1 MNCLRTIK
9 IFRAGLPGI
18 VIAILLVS
26 QASGQP
32 SQCDPSKVNTAETCA
47 KCHSNEVQTWKQ
59 TPHFQTFEQLSRSP
73 EAKQICSNLG
83 LRSVKRSE
91 VCINCHFTTQEIDG
105 RVKAIAG
112 VSCESCHG
120 ASVDWLS
127 VHNDYGGPLA
137 TKEDET
143 SEHRAERLDECTSL
157 GMRNTQ
163 DLYLIASSCYQCHT
177 VPDERLVNVGGHNT
191 GSEDFE
197 LVRWSQGMVRHN
209 FLRTDGEYNAVS
221 DSGRLRVMYVVG
233 LIADLEFSTRA
244 TAKATEKTTYG
255 LKVANRAARAA
266 VKLFE
271 VQQAIDNA
279 FVQSAL
285 EAFAGA
291 ELRVNNEASLLA
303 IADQIQIA
311 GRQFARSSDG
321 TDLAAIDEMLPDP
334 STYK

>member
-1 MNCLRTIK
+1 MNLFKT
-9 IFRAGLPGI
+9 GLSGI
-18 VIAILLVS
+18 IIMLLVLS
-26 QASGQP
+26 QALGQP
-32 SQCDPSKVNTAETCA
+32 PQCDPSKVNTAETCA

-59 TPHFQTFEQLSRSP
+59 TPHFQTFEQLSRNP

-83 LRSVKRSE
+83 LRSVKRSD
-91 VCINCHFTTQEIDG
+91 VCIDCHFTTKEIDG

-127 VHNDYGGPLA
+127 IHNDYGGPLA

-143 SEHRAERLDECTSL
+143 PEHRAARLDECTSL
-157 GMRNTQ
+157 GMRNTR

-177 VPDERLVNVGGHNT
+177 VPNERLVNVGGHNA

-209 FLRTDGEYNAVS
+209 FLRTDGEYNAQS
-221 DSGRLRVMYVVG
+221 DSTRLRVMYVVG

-244 TAKATEKTTYG
+244 TANATEKSSYG
-255 LKVANRAARAA
+255 LKVANRAAKAA
-266 VKLFE
+266 VKLYE
-271 VQQAIDNA
+271 VQQRIDNA

-285 EAFAGA
+285 ESFAGA
-291 ELRVNNEASLLA
+291 ELRVNNRASLLV
-303 IADQIQIA
+303 IADQIQVA
-311 GRQFARSSDG
+311 GRRFAMSSDG
-321 TDLAAIDEMLPDP
+321 SELAAMDEFLPDP

>member
-1 MNCLRTIK
+1 MNVLKT
-9 IFRAGLPGI
+9 GLSGVGI
-18 VIAILLVS
+18 TLLVFS
-26 QASGQP
+26 LASGQP
-32 SQCDPSKVNTAETCA
+32 PQCDPSKVNTAETCA

-59 TPHFQTFEQLSRSP
+59 TPHFQTFEQLSRNP

-83 LRSVKRSE
+83 LRSVKRSD
-91 VCINCHFTTQEIDG
+91 VCIDCHFTTKEIDG

-120 ASVDWLS
+120 ASVDWIS
-127 VHNDYGGPLA
+127 IHNDYGGPLA

-143 SEHRAERLDECTSL
+143 PEHRAARLDECTSL
-157 GMRNTQ
+157 GMRNTR

-177 VPDERLVNVGGHNT
+177 VPNERLVNVGGHNA

-209 FLRTDGEYNAVS
+209 FLRTEGEYNAES
-221 DSGRLRVMYVVG
+221 DSSRLRVMYVVG

-244 TAKATEKTTYG
+244 TANATEKSNYG
-255 LKVANRAARAA
+255 LKVANRAAKAA
-266 VKLFE
+266 VKLYE
-271 VQQAIDNA
+271 VQQRIDNS

-285 EAFAGA
+285 ESFAGA
-291 ELRVNNEASLLA
+291 ELRVNNRASLLV
-303 IADQIQIA
+303 IADQIQVA
-311 GRQFARSSDG
+311 GRRFAMSSDG
-321 TDLAAIDEMLPDP
+321 SELAAMDELLPDP

>member
-1 MNCLRTIK
+1 MNLLKT
-9 IFRAGLPGI
+9 GLSGVGI
-18 VIAILLVS
+18 TLLVFS
-26 QASGQP
+26 LASGQP
-32 SQCDPSKVNTAETCA
+32 PQCDPSKVNTAETCA

-59 TPHFQTFEQLSRSP
+59 TPHFQTFEQLSRNP

-83 LRSVKRSE
+83 LRSVKRSD
-91 VCINCHFTTQEIDG
+91 VCIDCHFTTKEKDG

-120 ASVDWLS
+120 ASVDWIS
-127 VHNDYGGPLA
+127 IHNDYGGPMA

-143 SEHRAERLDECTSL
+143 PEHRAARLDECTSL
-157 GMRNTQ
+157 GMRNTR

-177 VPDERLVNVGGHNT
+177 VPNERLVNVGGHNA

-209 FLRTDGEYNAVS
+209 FLRTEGEYNAES
-221 DSGRLRVMYVVG
+221 DSSRLRVMYVVG

-244 TAKATEKTTYG
+244 TANATEKSNYG
-255 LKVANRAARAA
+255 LKVANRAAKAA
-266 VKLFE
+266 VKLYE
-271 VQQAIDNA
+271 VQQRIDNS

-285 EAFAGA
+285 ESFAGA
-291 ELRVNNEASLLA
+291 ELRVNNRASLLV
-303 IADQIQIA
+303 IADQIQVA
-311 GRQFARSSDG
+311 GRRFAMSSDG
-321 TDLAAIDEMLPDP
+321 SELAAMDELLPDP

>member
-1 MNCLRTIK
+1 MNLLKT
-9 IFRAGLPGI
+9 GLSGVGI
-18 VIAILLVS
+18 TLLVFS
-26 QASGQP
+26 LASGQP
-32 SQCDPSKVNTAETCA
+32 PQCDPSKVNTAETCA

-59 TPHFQTFEQLSRSP
+59 TPHFQTFEQLSRNP

-83 LRSVKRSE
+83 LRSVKRSD
-91 VCINCHFTTQEIDG
+91 VCIDCHFTTKEIDG

-120 ASVDWLS
+120 ASVDWIS
-127 VHNDYGGPLA
+127 IHNDYGGPLA

-143 SEHRAERLDECTSL
+143 PEHRAARLDECTSL
-157 GMRNTQ
+157 GMRNTR

-177 VPDERLVNVGGHNT
+177 VPNERLVNVGGHNA

-209 FLRTDGEYNAVS
+209 FLRTEGEYNAES
-221 DSGRLRVMYVVG
+221 DSSRLRVMYVVG

-244 TAKATEKTTYG
+244 PANATEKSNYG
-255 LKVANRAARAA
+255 LKVANRAAKAA
-266 VKLFE
+266 VKLYE
-271 VQQAIDNA
+271 VQQRIDNS

-285 EAFAGA
+285 ESFAGA
-291 ELRVNNEASLLA
+291 ELRVNNRASLLV
-303 IADQIQIA
+303 IADQIQVA
-311 GRQFARSSDG
+311 GRRFAMSSDG
-321 TDLAAIDEMLPDP
+321 SELAAMDELLPDP

>member
-1 MNCLRTIK
+1 MNHFRT
-9 IFRAGLPGI
+9 GLSAVI
-18 VIAILLVS
+18 VMMLLFS
-26 QASGQP
+26 QATGQP
-32 SQCDPSKVNTAETCA
+32 PQCDPSKVNTAETCV

-59 TPHFQTFEQLSRSP
+59 TPHFQTFETLSRNP

-83 LRSVKRSE
+83 LSSVKRSD
-91 VCINCHFTTQEIDG
+91 VCIDCHFTTKEIDG

-127 VHNDYGGPLA
+127 IHNDYGGPLA

-143 SEHRAERLDECTSL
+143 PEHRAERLDECTSY
-157 GMRNTQ
+157 GMRNTR

-177 VPDERLVNVGGHNT
+177 VPNEELVNVGGHNA

-209 FLRTDGEYNAVS
+209 FLRTDGEYNAQS

-244 TAKATEKTTYG
+244 TANATEKTTYG
-255 LKVANRAARAA
+255 LKVANRAAQAA
-266 VKLFE
+266 IKLYK
-271 VQQAIDNA
+271 VQQQIDNA
-279 FVQSAL
+279 FVQSAM

-291 ELRVNNEASLLA
+291 ELRINNRASLLA
-303 IADQIQIA
+303 IADQIQVA
-311 GRQFARSSDG
+311 GRQFAMSSDG
-321 TDLAAIDEMLPDP
+321 SDLAALDQFLPDP